1 MPFFLYDPT
10 MLLLIPAMFLAV
22 WAQLK
27 VKSTFQKY
35 SRVPSQAGLSSMAVA
50 KQLLQESGLQNVSVE
65 QIDGRLT
72 DHYDP
77 RTRTLRLSSSTSN
90 SRSVAAIGVA
100 AHEVGHAIQHQ
111 KAYGAFQIRQ
121 NIFPVVNIGSSLAF
135 PLFFLGFLFTVP
147 GLMNIGIVLFSG
159 AVLFH
164 LVTLP
169 VEYNAS
175 SRALV
180 LLQSRGYLN
189 AHEISQAK
197 KVLNAAALTYVAAT
211 AVSVIYLLRLLL
223 LRNLR
228 D

>member
-10 MLLLIPAMFLAV
+10 MFLFIPAIILAV
-22 WAQLK
+22 WAQVK

-35 SRVPSQAGLSSMAVA
+35 SRIPSQMGLSSLAVA
-50 KQLLQESGLQNVSVE
+50 KQILQESGLQDVSVE
-65 QIDGRLT
+65 TIEGRLT

-77 RTRTLRLSSSTSN
+77 RTKTLRLSSTTSN
-90 SRSVAAIGVA
+90 SHSVAAIGVA

-121 NIFPVVNIGSSLAF
+121 NIFPIVNIGSSLAF

-147 GLMNIGIVLFSG
+147 GLMDIGIVLFSG

-180 LLQSRGYLN
+180 LLKSRGYLN
-189 AHEISQAK
+189 IHEISQAK

-211 AVSVIYLLRLLL
+211 AVSVIHLLRLLL
-223 LRNLR
+223 LRNVR

>member
-1 MPFFLYDPT
+1 MPYFLYDPT
-10 MLLLIPAMFLAV
+10 MVLFIPAIILAV
-22 WAQLK
+22 WAQVK
-27 VKSTFQKY
+27 VKSTFNKY
-35 SRVPSQAGLSSMAVA
+35 SRIQSQMGLSALAVA
-50 KQLLQESGLQNVSVE
+50 KQLLQESEIHDVSVE
-65 QIDGRLT
+65 EIEGRLT
-72 DHYDP
+72 DCYDP
-77 RTRTLRLSSSTSN
+77 RTKTLRLSSATSN
-90 SRSVAAIGVA
+90 SHSVAAIGVA
-100 AHEVGHAIQHQ
+100 AHEVGHAVQHQ

-135 PLFFLGFLFTVP
+135 PLFLLGFLFTVP
-147 GLMNIGIVLFSG
+147 GLMDIGIVLFSG

-180 LLQSRGYLN
+180 LLKSRGYLN
-189 AHEISQAK
+189 TNEISQAK

-211 AVSVIYLLRLLL
+211 AVSVIHLLRLLL
-223 LRNLR
+223 VRNLR

>member
-35 SRVPSQAGLSSMAVA
+35 SRVPSQTGLNSMAVA

-223 LRNLR
+223 LRNIR